1 MEVLK
6 DNKDMFGVNFDE
18 NKEALNKISTI
29 TSKILK
35 NELAGYITK
44 FIKNEL
50 RNEKEKTESAEN
62 EEQIS
67 EDTEPTEETAPT
79 EPTEETAPT
88 EPTEETAPTED
99 KSKDEPVVE
108 ETPAEKKV
116 SEQDLEYFK
125 KQKAGKIVQHKD
137 RDRPHGKKEYVV
149 GGAEKD
155 EHVVEEAPAEE
166 VQD

>member
-6 DNKDMFGVNFDE
+6 DHKDMFGVNFDE

-50 RNEKEKTESAEN
+50 RNETEKTESTEN
-62 EEQIS
+62 EEQIL
-67 EDTEPTEETAPT
+67 EDTEPIEETV
-79 EPTEETAPT
+79 
-88 EPTEETAPTED
+88 
-99 KSKDEPVVE
+99 SKDGDVQV
-108 ETPAEKKV
+108 TSPAE
-116 SEQDLEYFK
+116 EELFK
-125 KQKAGKIVQHKD
+125 PRTTRQKALNHTT
-137 RDRPHGKKEYVV
+137 
-149 GGAEKD
+149 
-155 EHVVEEAPAEE
+155 EE